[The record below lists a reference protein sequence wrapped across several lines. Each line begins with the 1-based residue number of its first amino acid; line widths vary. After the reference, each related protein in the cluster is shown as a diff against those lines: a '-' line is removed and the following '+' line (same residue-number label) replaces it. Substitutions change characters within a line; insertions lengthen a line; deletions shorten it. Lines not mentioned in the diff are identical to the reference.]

1 MIKLTLMVGKPLFKK
16 IIKQVGK
23 GREDIRGYRKKQSAT
38 SSKELTTLNTAQ
50 ERLETAKNVRDVS
63 KKVLE
68 MRKFPKEARDSF
80 GKAFEG
86 VVKKRAQTRNIL
98 MDPKY
103 LKPKKNKIG
112 GIIKAR
118 KGLFIWLK
126 KWC

>member
-23 GREDIRGYRKKQSAT
+23 GRKDIRGYRKKQAET
-38 SSKELTTLNTAQ
+38 STKELKTLNTAQ

-63 KKVLE
+63 QKVLK

-86 VVKKRAQTRNIL
+86 VVKKRSQTRNIL

-112 GIIKAR
+112 GIIKAK
-118 KGLFIWLK
+118 KGLFI
-126 KWC
+126 

>member
-23 GREDIRGYRKKQSAT
+23 GRKDIRGYRKKQAET
-38 SSKELTTLNTAQ
+38 STKELKTLNTAQ
-50 ERLETAKNVRDVS
+50 ERLETAKTVRDVS
-63 KKVLE
+63 EKVLK

-80 GKAFEG
+80 GKAFKG
-86 VVKKRAQTRNIL
+86 VIDKRIKTRNIL

-118 KGLFIWLK
+118 KGLFI
-126 KWC
+126 

>member
-1 MIKLTLMVGKPLFKK
+1 MVGKPLFKK

-23 GREDIRGYRKKQSAT
+23 GRKDIRGYRKKQSAT

-63 KKVLE
+63 QKVLK

-86 VVKKRAQTRNIL
+86 VVKKRSQTRNIL

-112 GIIKAR
+112 GIIKAK
-118 KGLFIWLK
+118 KGLFI
-126 KWC
+126 

>member
-23 GREDIRGYRKKQSAT
+23 GRKDIRDYRKAQAPKK
-38 SSKELTTLNTAQ
+38 SKELATLNQAQ
-50 ERLETAKNVRDVS
+50 ERLETAKSVKSVS
-63 KKVLE
+63 ETIMKK
-68 MRKFPKEARDSF
+68 KFPKDIRDSF

-86 VVKKRAQTRNIL
+86 VVNKRIKTRNIL

-112 GIIKAR
+112 GVIKAR
-118 KGLFIWLK
+118 KGLFI
-126 KWC
+126 